1 MIFALHGGFV
11 YLSFEGHMNNLNWK
25 TKVMV
30 IGITIGALAGVGAA
44 YVLIQRA
51 EQANIQPKLTAGEGV
66 KVGLGVLGL
75 LRMIADFGRE

>member
-1 MIFALHGGFV
+1 
-11 YLSFEGHMNNLNWK
+11 MNNQNWK

-30 IGITIGALAGVGAA
+30 IGTVIGAFTGLGAA
-44 YVLIQRA
+44 YLMIQRA

-75 LRMIADFGRE
+75 LKMIADIGRD